1 MAYHVIMM
9 AVWFREALP
18 RGPTSKQRDGLKI
31 TEGLEGERMIEEE
44 KFKNR
49 KKVFWSIDSESAV
62 EAKQTID
69 R

>member
-1 MAYHVIMM
+1 MGCICVHKQDVSQVQRI
-9 AVWFREALP
+9 FTL

-49 KKVFWSIDSESAV
+49 KKVF
-62 EAKQTID
+62 
-69 R
+69 

>member
-1 MAYHVIMM
+1 MPQHVDGNPNT
-9 AVWFREALP
+9 ENLYL